1 MGEQRAINEIV
12 VGFVPD
18 GSPGPQPTPTP
29 TPTPTIP
36 FICSTELEI
45 TNSTY
50 SVIPNGTYQRVL
62 STTGGTSFVG
72 GYAVPDNI
80 TGENPFV
87 IGPDSVGN
95 TWAVFTLYTGS
106 TEYTIVRLDNPTG
119 TTTERWIC
127 VETLGS
133 YVDNTGIEQAAS
145 LFSLTDSG
153 GILDGGVYY
162 IPPGTYN
169 LVGASLNLNYVSP
182 CPSVT
187 PTPTVTNTS
196 TPTPTPTPSAI
207 PGFCVG
213 AGFNPS
219 VGGVKIENDGLYVFG
234 AAEFYDLQDVS
245 KVVKLNSTT
254 AQLQAFQPYFPADT
268 TNTITDVI
276 KRSNG
281 SFYFAGTFIE
291 YSGQSRTRLVKV
303 NADLSIDTTFQQR
316 SINAEPYQLYLNEST
331 EELIVAG
338 AFTNY
343 TGNTNL
349 RNLIKV
355 DALTN
360 DILPTFPT
368 NIVNNNVNG
377 LLPDGN
383 GNLFIFGAFTTFTGT
398 AQNRIAKISESD
410 GTLVSGFNIGTG
422 FNGAPTDMV
431 VDSVNNRIYVVGG
444 FTTYSGVSQNR
455 LVCINATTGFI
466 DTSFT
471 NSGFNSGTHSIV
483 QNKFGDLFVL
493 GGFTLYGATG
503 TRQLAKISSGGTIDN
518 TFTTNVGTTSFPF
531 FNNSFGQANAH
542 SMLAVDDNYLY
553 VAAPFTGYKGQ
564 PLNSFI
570 RLDFDGNL
578 DTIYNC

>member
-1 MGEQRAINEIV
+1 MNEYVTFHRVLDIIQDFQEQSPILNTFAYGNLVDFGQLHVSGGTVEYPFLFVVPQSITYDENTTTYQLSLIFADLLNYDLSNERDCVSDMSLQAKRFLSYMKRGIRTFPEIYDNLDINFPVSAIPFFERFGDHVAGVAMDCNLIIFEDLNACD
-12 VGFVPD
+12 FYPTPTASPVPQPTP
-18 GSPGPQPTPTP
+18 SITPTNTETPTPTP
-29 TPTPTIP
+29 TPTP
-36 FICSTELEI
+36 
-45 TNSTY
+45 
-50 SVIPNGTYQRVL
+50 
-62 STTGGTSFVG
+62 
-72 GYAVPDNI
+72 
-80 TGENPFV
+80 
-87 IGPDSVGN
+87 
-95 TWAVFTLYTGS
+95 
-106 TEYTIVRLDNPTG
+106 
-119 TTTERWIC
+119 
-127 VETLGS
+127 
-133 YVDNTGIEQAAS
+133 
-145 LFSLTDSG
+145 
-153 GILDGGVYY
+153 
-162 IPPGTYN
+162 PP
-169 LVGASLNLNYVSP
+169 V
-182 CPSVT
+182 
-187 PTPTVTNTS
+187 
-196 TPTPTPTPSAI
+196 
-207 PGFCVG
+207 FCVG

-234 AAEFYDLQDVS
+234 SAEFYDLQDVS
-245 KVVKLNSTT
+245 KVAKLNSTT

-276 KRSNG
+276 KRSDG

-303 NADLSIDTTFQQR
+303 NPDLSIDTTFQQR
-316 SINAEPYQLYLNEST
+316 SINAEPLQLYLNEST

-355 DALTN
+355 NALTN

-377 LLPDGN
+377 LQPDGN

-398 AQNRIAKISESD
+398 TNNRIAKISESD

-422 FNGAPTDMV
+422 FNGIPTDMV

-444 FTTYSGVSQNR
+444 FTQYSGVSQNR
-455 LVCINATTGFI
+455 LACINATTGFI

-471 NSGFNSGTHSIV
+471 NEGFNSGTASIV

-493 GGFTLYGATG
+493 GGFTAYGG
-503 TRQLAKISSGGTIDN
+503 SPTRQLAKITSVGTSDN
-518 TFTTNVGTTSFPF
+518 TFSTNTGPTSFPF
-531 FNNSFGQANAH
+531 FNNFFGQGNAH

-564 PLNSFI
+564 PLSAFI